1 MRFRVQRTMRLPL
14 IEQRLEIIEHQTI
27 VLRLQLKDSQL
38 LFQIQIQEL
47 SVHQEYRLSLVEVLV
62 NLVVL
67 IPIFQEEARLLR
79 CGVRLLQPVEVLVL
93 QVVEEAQVATQA
105 EEEGNKTF
113 LINKNECFNNTRFYL
128 LSSKIV
134 STIRKQRNSYLYV
147 SFIQGF
153 VN

>member
-79 CGVRLLQPVEVLVL
+79 CGVRLLQPVEVLAL
-93 QVVEEAQVATQA
+93 RAVEEAQVVTQA
-105 EEEGNKTF
+105 EEEGGNKIF
-113 LINKNECFNNTRFYL
+113 
-128 LSSKIV
+128 
-134 STIRKQRNSYLYV
+134 
-147 SFIQGF
+147 
-153 VN
+153 